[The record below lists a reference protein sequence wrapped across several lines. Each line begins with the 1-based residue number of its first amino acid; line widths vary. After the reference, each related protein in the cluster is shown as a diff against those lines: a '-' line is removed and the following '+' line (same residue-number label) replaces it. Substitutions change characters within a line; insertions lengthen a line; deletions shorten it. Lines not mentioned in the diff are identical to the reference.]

1 MLSWT
6 EVDDLRANLRA
17 EERAQFD
24 NELHDLAADSIRDAG
39 NEDAFAE
46 LVARWRGVTTSRSD
60 LPTVR
65 YPEVHRTG
73 WMTRINSALH

>member
-17 EERAQFD
+17 DERAQFD
-24 NELHDLAADSIRDAG
+24 AELHDLAAESIRDAG
-39 NEDAFAE
+39 NEAAYAA
-46 LVARWRGVTTSRSD
+46 LVDRWRRVTASRAD

-73 WMTRINSALH
+73 WRTRLSAPLH